1 MIDLCWEYL
10 SVQCIWLNVIIISH
24 VHFQSESTPYSCLN
38 VEELLARNR
47 CDIWILIESSRIWTQ
62 NHLFCKWTLNHLAK
76 LAKWSSCVMST
87 YLYGVY
93 DCMLLSCHVTHF
105 RVNLQSKTMVGDLN
119 PLLSLKLNLVW
130 NFQGE
135 SGKIKSSMGV
145 IKKVCSQHPPV
156 CFFRE

>member
-24 VHFQSESTPYSCLN
+24 ARFQSESTPYSCLN
-38 VEELLARNR
+38 VEELLAWNR
-47 CDIWILIESSRIWTQ
+47 CDIWILIESRRIWTQ
-62 NHLFCKWTLNHLAK
+62 NHLFCKWTLNHLGK

-93 DCMLLSCHVTHF
+93 DCMLLSCHVMHF

-119 PLLSLKLNLVW
+119 PLLSLKLNLAW
-130 NFQGE
+130 NFQG
-135 SGKIKSSMGV
+135 
-145 IKKVCSQHPPV
+145 
-156 CFFRE
+156 